1 MPNNNQG
8 SSTQAATNLQNPNN
22 LLELINL
29 LSSNSNLNQNSSAQ
43 LIKNAIN
50 PLNTSISNTNL
61 LMQQHQDQNS
71 NLNLHQGNLANIQGL
86 NQNLGIMSSNNP
98 SLGNTGSSEPSNNN
112 YNNLLEILQN
122 IQTVQLLNSLTGQTA
137 ASQNF
142 NQSNPDSKNL
152 QILNQNQNQNNTNSA
167 NAINLLSNHLIPN
180 NQTSNMSNNNQNQ
193 NNTSASNSKSNSFL
207 NSIHKYDDKFKNFL
221 DFKKNATNIVYVEG
235 LQLNATERE
244 VAHIFRPF
252 PGFKSVRLITRD
264 KSGEKSVI
272 CFADFDDILQST
284 ICINTLQGYRFDKND
299 LVGLHFSYGVSK
311 QKK

>member
-8 SSTQAATNLQNPNN
+8 SSSQAGSNMQNPNN
-22 LLELINL
+22 LIELINL

-50 PLNTSISNTNL
+50 PLNQSISNPNL
-61 LMQQHQDQNS
+61 LMQQHQDQNN
-71 NLNLHQGNLANIQGL
+71 NLNLHQGNLANIPGL
-86 NQNLGIMSSNNP
+86 NQNLGVMSNTNA
-98 SLGNTGSSEPSNNN
+98 SLGTAGSSEPSNSN

-122 IQTVQLLNSLTGQTA
+122 IQTVQLLNSLTNQTA

-152 QILNQNQNQNNTNSA
+152 QILNPNQNNSNSA
-167 NAINLLSNHLIPN
+167 NALNLLSNHLIPS
-180 NQTSNMSNNNQNQ
+180 QTSNVNTNNQNQ
-193 NNTSASNSKSNSFL
+193 NNTSTSNSKSNSFL

-235 LQLNATERE
+235 LPLNATERE

>member
-1 MPNNNQG
+1 MPNSNQG
-8 SSTQAATNLQNPNN
+8 SATQAGSNLQNPNN
-22 LLELINL
+22 LLDLINL
-29 LSSNSNLNQNSSAQ
+29 LNNSNVNQNASAQ

-50 PLNTSISNTNL
+50 PLNPNISNPNL
-61 LMQQHQDQNS
+61 LMQQQQDQNS
-71 NLNLHQGNLANIQGL
+71 SLNLHPGNLANIPGL
-86 NQNLGIMSSNNP
+86 NPNLSVMNTNNP
-98 SLGNTGSSEPSNNN
+98 SLGNSGSSDPSNNN
-112 YNNLLEILQN
+112 YNNLLEILHN
-122 IQTVQLLNSLTGQTA
+122 IQTVQLLNSLTGQTS

-152 QILNQNQNQNNTNSA
+152 QILNPNQNQNNS
-167 NAINLLSNHLIPN
+167 NALNLLSNHLIPN
-180 NQTSNMSNNNQNQ
+180 QPSNVSNSNQNQ
-193 NNTSASNSKSNSFL
+193 SNTPASNSKSNSFL
-207 NSIHKYDDKFKNFL
+207 NSIHKYDDKFRNFL

-235 LQLNATERE
+235 LPLNATERE

-252 PGFKSVRLITRD
+252 PGFKSVRIITRD
-264 KSGEKSVI
+264 KAGEKSVI